1 MTIVFDDTI
10 TGHHLEYLS
19 HYHALAGRKRE
30 EQFLFLLPKEFEK
43 EKHTINWTDEENI
56 TVRYISD
63 SDMAKCK
70 NGNIFVAAWR
80 KSQLVA
86 KKARKENAGRV
97 ILTTLIEFMPFLL
110 FFIPNNCIL
119 SGIIYRIYL
128 RDNNMSGIRLWLEKL
143 RFFLMARIHKKSI
156 LYILNDKKSVCT
168 LNKEYNTTKFKFLP
182 DPVPNIDISKAKDIR
197 KELGISD
204 NKYIYL
210 HFGGLTERKGTL
222 EILKA
227 ILETDEE
234 TLSNKCF
241 IFAGKIYDD
250 IKEKFYSL
258 YEKASQKTDI
268 LVFDEFCQYG
278 FLYNLCQTCD
288 CILIPYKM
296 VNLSSGILG
305 YAAVFNKP
313 VIAPD
318 KGLIGDLVRDNHLGL
333 VLNNVTA
340 AGLSRTIGTPVIANA
355 NDYAIQ
361 NSVESFIQALSE

>member
-70 NGNIFVAAWR
+70 NTNVFVAAWR
-80 KSQLVA
+80 KSRLVA
-86 KKARKENAGRV
+86 NEARKENAGRV

-110 FFIPNNCIL
+110 FLIPSNCIL

-182 DPVPNIDISKAKDIR
+182 DPVPNIDISSVRSIR
-197 KELGISD
+197 EKLGIQDSG
-204 NKYIYL
+204 YVYL

-227 ILETDEE
+227 IMITDEK
-234 TLSNKCF
+234 TLSNKSF
-241 IFAGKIYDD
+241 VFAGKVYDD
-250 IKEKFYSL
+250 IREEFYNL
-258 YEKASQKTDI
+258 LEQAKQRTNI
-268 LVFDEFCQYG
+268 LVFDEFCQYD
-278 FLYNLCQTCD
+278 FLYNLCKTCD

-296 VNLSSGILG
+296 TNLSSGILG
-305 YAAVFNKP
+305 YAALFNKP
-313 VIAPD
+313 VIAPEQ
-318 KGLIGDLVRDNHLGL
+318 GLIGDIVRENSLGITL
-333 VLNNVTA
+333 RDVSASGISAAFNIYPESIINNYVTE
-340 AGLSRTIGTPVIANA
+340 
-355 NDYAIQ
+355 
-361 NSVESFIQALSE
+361 NSVDNFINTLA